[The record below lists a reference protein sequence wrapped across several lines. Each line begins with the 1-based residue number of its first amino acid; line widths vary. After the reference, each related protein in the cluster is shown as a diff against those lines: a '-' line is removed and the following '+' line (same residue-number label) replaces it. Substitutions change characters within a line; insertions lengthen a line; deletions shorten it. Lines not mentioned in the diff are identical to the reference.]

1 MIDENEIR
9 RWIARLETEE
19 SSWGNYAKLA
29 TLYTVMR
36 NQNGAETS
44 ATQHNSR
51 PVAMYS
57 GGYVGSEFLQAVSAA
72 PAEKAWKVMDDL
84 MDTLSA
90 VNPRVYA
97 SVMRKI
103 DALHEE

>member
-36 NQNGAETS
+36 NQPDAEAS
-44 ATQHNSR
+44 APQHNLR
-51 PVAMYS
+51 TDAMYS
-57 GGYVGSEFLQAVSAA
+57 GSYGGSEFLQAVSAA
-72 PAEKAWKVMDDL
+72 PAEKAWAVMDDL

-90 VNPRVYA
+90 VNPRAYA

-103 DALHEE
+103 AALREE